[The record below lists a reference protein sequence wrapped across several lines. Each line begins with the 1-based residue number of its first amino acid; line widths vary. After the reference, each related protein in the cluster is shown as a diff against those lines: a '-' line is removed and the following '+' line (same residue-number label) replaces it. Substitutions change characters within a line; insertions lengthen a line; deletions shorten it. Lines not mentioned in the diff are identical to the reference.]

1 MEDERRL
8 MDDFPGR
15 GKEYIRKASHKGAKD
30 TEAQRIKLLLVITQL
45 KGEIFLTI

>member
-30 TEAQRIKLLLVITQL
+30 TEGK
-45 KGEIFLTI
+45 KE